1 MPKNY
6 EIKFPVENYNQIKK
20 KALSLRGKFQS
31 QNQYAEAQKDYY
43 YKVKTARLKL
53 RIINN
58 NFGSL
63 IYYDRAEEDSKRISE
78 YLLVR
83 TKDHNEMKEI
93 LDNLFEEL
101 IVVSKKREVFIY
113 DNVRIHLD
121 KVKNLGVFLEFEI
134 IFSSLEKAKKQMKYM
149 IDHFGLDENQFI
161 KTSYSDMLLKDPK
174 KITTED

>member
-63 IYYDRAEEDSKRISE
+63 IFYDRPEEESKRISE

-83 TKDHNEMKEI
+83 TKDHNELKEI
-93 LDNLFEEL
+93 LDNLFDEL
-101 IVVSKKREVFIY
+101 VVVQKKREVFIY
-113 DNVRIHLD
+113 DNIRIHLD
-121 KVKNLGVFLEFEI
+121 KVKNLGVFLEFEV
-134 IFSSLEKAKKQMKYM
+134 IFSSLEKAKKQMKDM
-149 IDHFGLDENQFI
+149 IEHFGLDENVFI
-161 KTSYSDMLLKDPK
+161 KNSYSDMLLKETK
-174 KITTED
+174 KHK

>member
-63 IYYDRAEEDSKRISE
+63 IFYDRPEEES
-78 YLLVR
+78 
-83 TKDHNEMKEI
+83 
-93 LDNLFEEL
+93 
-101 IVVSKKREVFIY
+101 
-113 DNVRIHLD
+113 
-121 KVKNLGVFLEFEI
+121 
-134 IFSSLEKAKKQMKYM
+134 
-149 IDHFGLDENQFI
+149 
-161 KTSYSDMLLKDPK
+161 
-174 KITTED
+174 